1 MLKKT
6 KLAFHVEKYCSNSKT
21 WPTFQQSILP
31 YPIQNKLTT
40 PMRAEANR
48 VGNIEF
54 MSLWAGAAW
63 QESRGISAA
72 DLMMQLTHEIDGE
85 FDV

>member
-54 MSLWAGAAW
+54 MSLWAGQAAYLCKALP
-63 QESRGISAA
+63 AA
-72 DLMMQLTHEIDGE
+72 QLIAELDRELRQQI
-85 FDV
+85 